1 MIIETALLIIGNK
14 SIANINLL
22 LKSISK
28 KVEKRLYIRL
38 TSSVNIHQVCSLLL
52 REAFCK
58 V

>member
-38 TSSVNIHQVCSLLL
+38 TSSVNIHQVCNFSI
-52 REAFCK
+52 RIMI
-58 V
+58 